1 MEEKSKFDQE
11 INMMKDNSSNN
22 ILELKNFSL
31 FFKIFSTSFKEH
43 ITSIT
48 DKITLYNQKTNSIV
62 NQSLLSTNLNS
73 IVDNFNVFN
82 NNSKNL
88 LTKIQNE
95 LINTL
100 EVFTSNQV
108 NIYEENNDEL
118 NNLYLKYNNNKKIL
132 LNSKY
137 NYYKSFY
144 NAKKEEIEQN
154 IKLKEQRNIIEE
166 EKDILI
172 KDKMEAKNN
181 EMIYKYAIEKY
192 NFSLK
197 DIEEEYT
204 KIKNKM
210 EIAEQSRITFIKA
223 SFDKYQKFWNNY
235 SKIINEYTEAIK
247 ILFSDDICNKIQT
260 QNIKEISKFT
270 ANTKQSFISS
280 RQQFISYN
288 DFCQKFDSKQK
299 DKNNLVPINFNFY
312 KNVKIIN
319 IDNKI
324 EKNKFYNELI
334 NKLVGEEEV
343 QKEKISGLIEILH
356 YQKDNEDN
364 EKEFLDVIIEKNKS
378 SLRFQNLKNLE
389 LLSIPISYITLKQ
402 NSIFEGKFELNFKII
417 FIAERVFYQNKINN
431 NKVYLSAIL
440 SKNKFYRTKL
450 FWRNVIE
457 LKLVN
462 KLEDHISRMKNEVF
476 KGLFSKLGDKM
487 GLTNSTNSISH
498 KNSFL
503 AQTRIFPLIKNYNNL
518 EQNKIPILDKMAT
531 KEMYTILKTSIPNF
545 SNFNFPSIPSL
556 DLISKLSQEY
566 KMSNDEI
573 NYFVIYYKVSNHT
586 IRQLL
591 PHEKNL
597 DENENNNER
606 NTNIKIRNIK
616 ILSSIIPFLD
626 YKDYNNLLFLSK
638 YYNKK
643 IKKKIYKYVLKQK
656 NVTMKT
662 RLHIWYNLLKIN
674 DLKKKYN
681 YKDVLSKANDPKNK
695 HEIFLDIRRTNVD
708 EDQKDLHKERIIN
721 VLYAVSQCNF
731 GIKYVQGM
739 NFIVSF
745 LYEVYGEE
753 EAFYI
758 FLSFFHSTQYSIIFD
773 KDLIKLNEFFYVF
786 NRIISLLEPE
796 LSSFFN
802 INGVNVNFFATPW
815 FITLFTGSHQNLR
828 NEKDNKNILIRIFDN
843 FITSGWKAM
852 MVVGCSLLHSFE
864 SKLMSLK
871 YEDMLEFLINGM
883 LRSEFFMKE
892 NEDNLEDYFMN
903 IKISRKLTRTIESE
917 YAQEKMMNEIKSKKK

>member
-11 INMMKDNSSNN
+11 INMMKDTSSNN

-48 DKITLYNQKTNSIV
+48 DKITLYNQKTNSIE

-73 IVDNFNVFN
+73 IVDNFNAFN

-108 NIYEENNDEL
+108 NIYQENNDEL
-118 NNLYLKYNNNKKIL
+118 NNLYLNYNNNKKIL

-154 IKLKEQRNIIEE
+154 TKLKEQRNIIEE

-192 NFSLK
+192 NSSLK
-197 DIEEEYT
+197 EIEEEYT

-343 QKEKISGLIEILH
+343 QKEKISSLIEILH

-591 PHEKNL
+591 PHGKNF

-616 ILSSIIPFLD
+616 ILSCIIPFLD

-662 RLHIWYNLLKIN
+662 RLHIWYNMLKIN
-674 DLKKKYN
+674 ELKKKYN
-681 YKDVLSKANDPKNK
+681 YKDVLSKANDAKNK

>member
-1 MEEKSKFDQE
+1 MEEKSKLDQE
-11 INMMKDNSSNN
+11 ITFIKDNSNKN
-22 ILELKNFSL
+22 ILELKSFSS
-31 FFKIFSTSFKEH
+31 FFKIFSSMFQEQIK
-43 ITSIT
+43 SLN
-48 DKITLYNQKTNSIV
+48 DKISLYQEQNSSIV

-73 IVDNFNVFN
+73 IVDNFKQFN

-100 EVFTSNQV
+100 EVFTNNQI
-108 NIYEENNDEL
+108 NIYQENNDEL
-118 NNLYLKYNNNKKIL
+118 KDLYLNQNNNKLLL

-137 NYYKSFY
+137 NYYKTFY
-144 NAKKEEIEQN
+144 NAKKAEIEQDKKMKQK
-154 IKLKEQRNIIEE
+154 IIIIEE
-166 EKDILI
+166 EKDILV

-181 EMIYKYAIEKY
+181 EILYKYEINKY
-192 NFSLK
+192 NK
-197 DIEEEYT
+197 DLEVIEDNYI

-210 EIAEQSRITFIKA
+210 EIAEQSRITFIKT
-223 SFDKYQKFWNNY
+223 SFDKYKKFWNNY
-235 SKIINEYTEAIK
+235 SKIINEYIEAIG
-247 ILFSDDICNKIQT
+247 ILFSDDICNKIQ
-260 QNIKEISKFT
+260 QENIKEISKFT
-270 ANTKQSFISS
+270 GNTKQSILSS
-280 RQQFISYN
+280 KVDFLSYN
-288 DFCQKFDSKQK
+288 DFCEKSDPKKK
-299 DKNNLVPINFNFY
+299 DKNNLIPINVNLN
-312 KNVKIIN
+312 KNVKIKNIN
-319 IDNKI
+319 NSK
-324 EKNKFYNELI
+324 EKNEFYNKLIDEL
-334 NKLVGEEEV
+334 LGEDEV
-343 QKEKISGLIEILH
+343 HKGKIASLIEIFQ
-356 YQKDNEDN
+356 YQKENENNYKD
-364 EKEFLDVIIEKNKS
+364 FLDVLVEKNKS
-378 SLRFQNLKNLE
+378 SLKFQNLKNLE

-402 NSIFEGKFELNFKII
+402 NSIFDGNFELNFKII
-417 FIAERVFYQNKINN
+417 FIAERFFYQNKINN

-462 KLEDHISRMKNEVF
+462 KLEDYISRMKNDVF
-476 KGLFSKLGDKM
+476 KGLFSKLGGKI
-487 GLTNSTNSISH
+487 GLNNNNNNNISH

-503 AQTRIFPLIKNYNNL
+503 AQTRIFPLIKNYNNI
-518 EQNKIPILDKMAT
+518 EQNRIPILDKIAT
-531 KEMYTILKTSIPNF
+531 KEMFTILKTSIPNF

-566 KMSNDEI
+566 KMSNDQI

-591 PHEKNL
+591 PHEKTL
-597 DENENNNER
+597 GEQENSEK
-606 NTNIKIRNIK
+606 NINVKIRNIK

-626 YKDYNNLLFLSK
+626 YKDYNNLLFISK

-656 NVTMKT
+656 STSMKT
-662 RLHIWYNLLKIN
+662 RLYIWSNILKIN
-674 DLKKKYN
+674 DIKKKFN
-681 YKDVLSKANDPKNK
+681 YKDVLLKANDPKNK
-695 HEIFLDIRRTNVD
+695 HEIELDIRRTKVD
-708 EDQKDLHKERIIN
+708 ENQKDLHKERITNI
-721 VLYAVSQCNF
+721 LYAVSQCNF

-745 LYEVYGEE
+745 LYELYGEE

-758 FLSFFHSTQYSIIFD
+758 FLSFFYSTQYSIIFD

-796 LSSFFN
+796 LSSSFT

-828 NEKDNKNILIRIFDN
+828 DEKDNKNILIRILDN
-843 FITSGWKAM
+843 FIISGWKGM

-864 SKLMSLK
+864 HKLMSMK

-892 NEDNLEDYFMN
+892 NENNLEYYYSN
-903 IKISRKLTRTIESE
+903 VKISKKLIRNIETE
-917 YAQEKMMNEIKSKKK
+917 YTQEKMLKEKK

>member
-11 INMMKDNSSNN
+11 INMMKDTSSNN

-48 DKITLYNQKTNSIV
+48 DKITLYNQKTNSIE

-73 IVDNFNVFN
+73 IVDNFNAFN

-108 NIYEENNDEL
+108 NIYQENNDEL
-118 NNLYLKYNNNKKIL
+118 NNLYLNYNNNKKIL

-154 IKLKEQRNIIEE
+154 TKLKEQRNIIEE

-192 NFSLK
+192 NSSLK

-343 QKEKISGLIEILH
+343 QKEKISSLIEILH

-591 PHEKNL
+591 PHGKNF

-662 RLHIWYNLLKIN
+662 RLHIWYNMLKIN
-674 DLKKKYN
+674 ELKKKYN
-681 YKDVLSKANDPKNK
+681 YKDVLSKANDAKNK

>member
-31 FFKIFSTSFKEH
+31 FFKTFSTSFKEH

-721 VLYAVSQCNF
+721 ILYAVSQCNF

>member
-1 MEEKSKFDQE
+1 MEEKSKLDQE
-11 INMMKDNSSNN
+11 IQMMKNNSDKS
-22 ILELKNFSL
+22 ILELNSFSL
-31 FFKIFSTSFKEH
+31 FFQIFSTSFKEQ
-43 ITSIT
+43 INSIK
-48 DKITLYNQKTNSIV
+48 DKISLYTEKNSSII

-73 IVDNFNVFN
+73 IVDSFKLFN
-82 NNSKNL
+82 NNSNNL

-100 EVFTSNQV
+100 EVFTNNQT
-108 NIYEENNDEL
+108 NIYQENNDQL

-132 LNSKY
+132 LNSK
-137 NYYKSFY
+137 NSYYKAFY
-144 NAKKEEIEQN
+144 DAKREEIEQKKKIKDN
-154 IKLKEQRNIIEE
+154 ININEE
-166 EKDILI
+166 EIDMFM
-172 KDKMEAKNN
+172 KDKMEVKNN
-181 EMIYKYAIEKY
+181 ETIYKYGIEKF
-192 NFSLK
+192 NKELEI
-197 DIEEEYT
+197 IEDEYG

-210 EIAEQSRITFIKA
+210 EIAEQSRITFIKT
-223 SFDKYQKFWNNY
+223 SFDKYKKFWNNF
-235 SKIINEYTEAIK
+235 SKIINDYTDAIS
-247 ILFSDDICNKIQT
+247 ILFSDDICNKIQ
-260 QNIKEISKFT
+260 QENIKEISKFT
-270 ANTKQSFISS
+270 ANTKQSIISS
-280 RQQFISYN
+280 KEKFISYKELLQTS
-288 DFCQKFDSKQK
+288 DPKKR
-299 DKNNLVPINFNFY
+299 DKNHLIPINFKFD
-312 KNVKIIN
+312 KNINIPIIN
-319 IDNKI
+319 NNKEKI
-324 EKNKFYNELI
+324 EFYNELI
-334 NKLVGEEEV
+334 NELIGEDEV
-343 QKEKISGLIEILH
+343 PKEKISRLIEIFQ
-356 YQKDNEDN
+356 YQKEDEHN
-364 EKEFLDVIIEKNKS
+364 EKDFLDALVEKNKS
-378 SLRFQNLKNLE
+378 SLKFQNLKNLD

-402 NSIFEGKFELNFKII
+402 SSIFEGEFELNFKII
-417 FIAERVFYQNKINN
+417 FIAERFFYQNKINN

-450 FWRNVIE
+450 FWRNVME

-476 KGLFSKLGDKM
+476 KGLFSKLGDKI
-487 GLTNSTNSISH
+487 GFSSNNQNISH

-503 AQTRIFPLIKNYNNL
+503 AQTRIFPLIKNYNNI
-518 EQNKIPILDKMAT
+518 EQNRITILDKMAT
-531 KEMYTILKTSIPNF
+531 KEMYTIVKASIPNF

-556 DLISKLSQEY
+556 DLISKICQEY
-566 KMSNDEI
+566 KMSNDQI

-591 PHEKNL
+591 PHEIILNDKEFSIEKSN
-597 DENENNNER
+597 
-606 NTNIKIRNIK
+606 NIKIRNIK
-616 ILSSIIPFLD
+616 ILSYVIPYLD
-626 YKDYNNLLFLSK
+626 YKDYNNLLFTSK

-656 NVTMKT
+656 NTNMKI
-662 RLHIWYNLLKIN
+662 RLYIWSNLLKIN
-674 DLKKKYN
+674 EIKTKFN
-681 YKDVLSKANDPKNK
+681 YKDILSKANDPKNK
-695 HEIFLDIRRTNVD
+695 HEIFLDIRRTKVN

-721 VLYAVSQCNF
+721 ILYAVSQCNF

-745 LYEVYGEE
+745 LYEIYGEE

-758 FLSFFHSTQYSIIFD
+758 FLSFFHNTQYSIIFD

-802 INGVNVNFFATPW
+802 INGVNINFFATPW

-828 NEKDNKNILIRIFDN
+828 DDKDNKNILIRIFDN

-864 SKLMSLK
+864 HKLMSMK

-892 NEDNLEDYFMN
+892 NENNLENYFMN
-903 IKISRKLTRTIESE
+903 IKISKKLIRNIEAE
-917 YAQEKMMNEIKSKKK
+917 YTQEKMLKENIKKK

>member
-1 MEEKSKFDQE
+1 MEEKSKIDQE
-11 INMMKDNSSNN
+11 INMIKTNSSRN

-43 ITSIT
+43 INSIT
-48 DKITLYNQKTNSIV
+48 DKITLYNQKTSSIE
-62 NQSLLSTNLNS
+62 NQTLLSTNLNS
-73 IVDNFNVFN
+73 IVDNFTLFN

-108 NIYEENNDEL
+108 NIYQENNDEL
-118 NNLYLKYNNNKKIL
+118 NNLYLNFNNNKKIL

-137 NYYKSFY
+137 NYYKTFY
-144 NAKKEEIEQN
+144 NAKKEDIEQHG
-154 IKLKEQRNIIEE
+154 KLKDNINIIEE
-166 EKDILI
+166 EKDLLI

-181 EMIYKYAIEKY
+181 EMLYKFAVKKY
-192 NFSLK
+192 NSYLQN
-197 DIEEEYT
+197 IEDDYT

-210 EIAEQSRITFIKA
+210 EMAEQSRITFIKT
-223 SFDKYQKFWNNY
+223 SFDKYKKFWNNY
-235 SKIINEYTEAIK
+235 SKIINEYTEAIS
-247 ILFSDDICNKIQT
+247 ILFSDDICNKIQ
-260 QNIKEISKFT
+260 QENIKEISKFT
-270 ANTKQSFISS
+270 ANTKKSFISS
-280 RQQFISYN
+280 KQKFISYT
-288 DFCQKFDSKQK
+288 DFCEKFDSTKK
-299 DKNNLVPINFNFY
+299 DKNNLIPINFNFY

-319 IDNKI
+319 IDNK
-324 EKNKFYNELI
+324 EAKNKFYNELI

-343 QKEKISGLIEILH
+343 QKEEISSLIEIFQ
-356 YQKDNEDN
+356 YQKDNQDN
-364 EKEFLDVIIEKNKS
+364 EKEFLDVLIENNKS
-378 SLRFQNLKNLE
+378 SLKFLNLKNLE

-450 FWRNVIE
+450 FWRNIIE

-476 KGLFSKLGDKM
+476 KGLFSKLGDKI
-487 GLTNSTNSISH
+487 GLSNSNNNISH

-503 AQTRIFPLIKNYNNL
+503 AKTRIIPLIKNYNNL

-545 SNFNFPSIPSL
+545 TNFNLPSIPSL

-638 YYNKK
+638 FYNKK

-656 NVTMKT
+656 GTTMKT

-674 DLKKKYN
+674 ELKKKYN
-681 YKDVLSKANDPKNK
+681 YKDIFSKANDPKNR
-695 HEIFLDIRRTNVD
+695 HEIVLDIRRTNVN
-708 EDQKDLHKERIIN
+708 EDQKDLHKERLTNI
-721 VLYAVSQCNF
+721 LYAVSQLNF

-758 FLSFFHSTQYSIIFD
+758 FLSFFYSTQYCIIFD

-786 NRIISLLEPE
+786 NRIISVLEPE
-796 LSSFFN
+796 LYSFFN
-802 INGVNVNFFATPW
+802 VNGVNVNFFATPW

-828 NEKDNKNILIRIFDN
+828 GDKDNKNILIRILDN

-864 SKLMSLK
+864 NKLMSMK

-892 NEDNLEDYFMN
+892 NEENLEYYFMN
-903 IKISRKLTRTIESE
+903 IKISRKLIRNIESE
-917 YAQEKMMNEIKSKKK
+917 YNQEKMLNEINTKKK

>member
-1 MEEKSKFDQE
+1 MEEKSKIDQE
-11 INMMKDNSSNN
+11 INMIKTNSSRN

-43 ITSIT
+43 INSIT
-48 DKITLYNQKTNSIV
+48 DKITLYNQKTSSIE
-62 NQSLLSTNLNS
+62 NQTLLSTNLNS
-73 IVDNFNVFN
+73 IVDNFTLFN

-108 NIYEENNDEL
+108 NIYQENNDEL
-118 NNLYLKYNNNKKIL
+118 NNLYLNFNNNKKIL

-137 NYYKSFY
+137 NYYKTFY
-144 NAKKEEIEQN
+144 NAKKEDIEQHG
-154 IKLKEQRNIIEE
+154 KLKDNINIIEE
-166 EKDILI
+166 EKDLLI

-181 EMIYKYAIEKY
+181 EMLYKFAVKKY
-192 NFSLK
+192 NSYLQN
-197 DIEEEYT
+197 IEDDYT

-210 EIAEQSRITFIKA
+210 EMAEQSRITFIKT
-223 SFDKYQKFWNNY
+223 SFDKYKKFWNNY
-235 SKIINEYTEAIK
+235 SKIINEYTEAIS
-247 ILFSDDICNKIQT
+247 ILFSDDICNKIQ
-260 QNIKEISKFT
+260 QENIKEISKFT
-270 ANTKQSFISS
+270 ANTKKSFISS
-280 RQQFISYN
+280 KQKFISYT
-288 DFCQKFDSKQK
+288 DFCEKFDSTKK
-299 DKNNLVPINFNFY
+299 DKNNLIPINFNFY

-319 IDNKI
+319 IDNK
-324 EKNKFYNELI
+324 EAKNKFYNELI

-343 QKEKISGLIEILH
+343 QKEEISSLIEIFQ
-356 YQKDNEDN
+356 YQKDNQDN
-364 EKEFLDVIIEKNKS
+364 EKEFLDVLIENNKS
-378 SLRFQNLKNLE
+378 SLKFLNLKNLE

-450 FWRNVIE
+450 FWRNIIE

-476 KGLFSKLGDKM
+476 KGLFSKLGDKI
-487 GLTNSTNSISH
+487 GLSNSNNNISH

-503 AQTRIFPLIKNYNNL
+503 AKTRIIPLIKNYNNL

-545 SNFNFPSIPSL
+545 TNFNLPSIPSL

-638 YYNKK
+638 FYNKK

-656 NVTMKT
+656 GTTMKT

-674 DLKKKYN
+674 ELKKKYN
-681 YKDVLSKANDPKNK
+681 YKDIFSKANDPKNR
-695 HEIFLDIRRTNVD
+695 HEIVLDIRRTNVN
-708 EDQKDLHKERIIN
+708 EDQKDLHKERLTNI
-721 VLYAVSQCNF
+721 LYAVSQLNF

-745 LYEVYGEE
+745 LYEIFGEE

-758 FLSFFHSTQYSIIFD
+758 FLSFFYSTQYCIIFD

-786 NRIISLLEPE
+786 NRIISVLEPE
-796 LSSFFN
+796 LYSFFN
-802 INGVNVNFFATPW
+802 VNGVNVNFFATPW

-828 NEKDNKNILIRIFDN
+828 GDKDNKNILIRILDN

-864 SKLMSLK
+864 NKLMSMK

-892 NEDNLEDYFMN
+892 NEENLEYYFMN
-903 IKISRKLTRTIESE
+903 IKISRKLIRNIESE
-917 YAQEKMMNEIKSKKK
+917 YNQEKMLNEINTKKK

>member
-11 INMMKDNSSNN
+11 INMMKDTSSNN

-48 DKITLYNQKTNSIV
+48 DKITLYNQKTNSIE

-73 IVDNFNVFN
+73 IVDNFNAFN

-108 NIYEENNDEL
+108 NIYQENNDEL
-118 NNLYLKYNNNKKIL
+118 NNLYLNYNNNKKIL

-154 IKLKEQRNIIEE
+154 TKLKEQRNIIEE

-192 NFSLK
+192 NSSLK
-197 DIEEEYT
+197 EIEEEYT

-343 QKEKISGLIEILH
+343 QKEKISSLIEILH

-417 FIAERVFYQNKINN
+417 FIAETVFYQNKINN

-674 DLKKKYN
+674 ELKKKYN
-681 YKDVLSKANDPKNK
+681 YKDVLSKANDAKNK

>member
-11 INMMKDNSSNN
+11 INMMKDTSSNN

-48 DKITLYNQKTNSIV
+48 DKITLYNQKTNSIE

-73 IVDNFNVFN
+73 IVDNFNAFN

-108 NIYEENNDEL
+108 NIYQENNDEL
-118 NNLYLKYNNNKKIL
+118 NNLYLNYNNNKKIL

-154 IKLKEQRNIIEE
+154 TKLKEQRNIIEE

-192 NFSLK
+192 NSSLK
-197 DIEEEYT
+197 EIEEEYT

-343 QKEKISGLIEILH
+343 QKEKISSLIEILH

-674 DLKKKYN
+674 ELKKKYN

>member
-1 MEEKSKFDQE
+1 MEEKSKLDQE
-11 INMMKDNSSNN
+11 INMIKTNSSRN

-43 ITSIT
+43 INSIT
-48 DKITLYNQKTNSIV
+48 DKITLYNQKTSSIE
-62 NQSLLSTNLNS
+62 NQTLLSTNLNS
-73 IVDNFNVFN
+73 IVDNFTLFN

-108 NIYEENNDEL
+108 NIYQENNDEL
-118 NNLYLKYNNNKKIL
+118 NNLYLNFNNNKKIL

-137 NYYKSFY
+137 NYYKTFY
-144 NAKKEEIEQN
+144 NAKKEDIEQHG
-154 IKLKEQRNIIEE
+154 KLKDNINIIEE
-166 EKDILI
+166 EKDLLI

-181 EMIYKYAIEKY
+181 EMLYKFAVKKY
-192 NFSLK
+192 NSYLQN
-197 DIEEEYT
+197 IEDDYT

-210 EIAEQSRITFIKA
+210 EMAEQSRITFIKT
-223 SFDKYQKFWNNY
+223 SFDKYKKFWNNY
-235 SKIINEYTEAIK
+235 SKIINEYTEAIS
-247 ILFSDDICNKIQT
+247 ILFSDDICNKIQ
-260 QNIKEISKFT
+260 QENIKEISKFT
-270 ANTKQSFISS
+270 ANTKKSFISS
-280 RQQFISYN
+280 KQKFISYT
-288 DFCQKFDSKQK
+288 DFCEKFDSTKK
-299 DKNNLVPINFNFY
+299 DKNNLIPINFNFY

-319 IDNKI
+319 IDNK
-324 EKNKFYNELI
+324 EAKNKFYNELI

-343 QKEKISGLIEILH
+343 QKEEISSLIEIFQ
-356 YQKDNEDN
+356 YQKDNQDN
-364 EKEFLDVIIEKNKS
+364 EKEFLDVLIENNKS
-378 SLRFQNLKNLE
+378 SLKFLNLKNLE

-450 FWRNVIE
+450 FWRNIIE

-476 KGLFSKLGDKM
+476 KGLFSKLGDKI
-487 GLTNSTNSISH
+487 GLSNSNNNISH

-503 AQTRIFPLIKNYNNL
+503 AKTRIIPLIKNYNNL

-545 SNFNFPSIPSL
+545 TNFNLPSIPSL

-638 YYNKK
+638 FYNKK

-656 NVTMKT
+656 GTTMKT

-674 DLKKKYN
+674 ELKKKYN
-681 YKDVLSKANDPKNK
+681 YKDILSKANDPKNR
-695 HEIFLDIRRTNVD
+695 HEIVLDIRRTNVN
-708 EDQKDLHKERIIN
+708 EDQKDLHKERLTNI
-721 VLYAVSQCNF
+721 LYAVSQLNF

-745 LYEVYGEE
+745 LYEIFGEE

-758 FLSFFHSTQYSIIFD
+758 FLSFFYSTQYCIIFD

-786 NRIISLLEPE
+786 NRIISVLEPE
-796 LSSFFN
+796 LYSFFN
-802 INGVNVNFFATPW
+802 VNGVNVNFFATPW

-828 NEKDNKNILIRIFDN
+828 GDKDNKNILIRILDN

-864 SKLMSLK
+864 NKLMSMK

-892 NEDNLEDYFMN
+892 NEENLEYYFMN
-903 IKISRKLTRTIESE
+903 IKISRKLIRNIESE
-917 YAQEKMMNEIKSKKK
+917 YNQEKMLNEINTKKK